1 MRRHELHLGPGAASL
16 LLVIVVLCMSILGL
30 LSLMNARTDLRMAR
44 RSAEISEHMAALD
57 VRAEEDFAR
66 LDALLASCGDAQSH
80 EEYTARAAQLLPEGM
95 YMEKDTIYW
104 TVQEDEARILECAAL
119 ILPLGETPRIQWIIH
134 RHMPVLEDSY
144 EFG

>member
-1 MRRHELHLGPGAASL
+1 MKKHELRLGPGAASL
-16 LLVIVVLCMSILGL
+16 LLVVVVLCMSILGL

-44 RSAEISEHMAALD
+44 RSVEISEHMAALD

-66 LDALLASCGDAQSH
+66 LDALLASCGDA
-80 EEYTARAAQLLPEGM
+80 ENFEIYIARAAQLLPDGM
-95 YMEKDTIYW
+95 CMEEDTVYW
-104 TVQEDEARILECAAL
+104 TVQEDETRILECAAQ

-134 RHMPVLEDSY
+134 RHMPVLEDTY